1 MGGGQVPAW
10 SSRLVIQLVRGLPG
24 TLHVHRGTVAAL
36 GLRRRHQTVF
46 RENNPSIRGM
56 INQVCVCVFFFFS
69 KIPLLLSVNIDS
81 SIGLSSSSSLSSCSP
96 VASCFG

>member
-1 MGGGQVPAW
+1 MSGGQVPAW

-24 TLHVHRGTVAAL
+24 TMRVHRGTVAAL

-56 INQVCVCVFFFFS
+56 INHVCAFFFFS
-69 KIPLLLSVNIDS
+69 KIPLLLSVDIDS
-81 SIGLSSSSSLSSCSP
+81 SIGLSSSSSSLSSCSP

>member
-1 MGGGQVPAW
+1 MGGGQIPAW

-24 TLHVHRGTVAAL
+24 TIRVHRGTVAAL

-56 INQVCVCVFFFFS
+56 INHV
-69 KIPLLLSVNIDS
+69 KRLLSVETEEMYNARIQAEAKRKALRFPR
-81 SIGLSSSSSLSSCSP
+81 IIQHSP
-96 VASCFG
+96 PS